1 MLAPQVRRTEANIS
15 KQQEEM
21 MTATTKKAG
30 KGTTD
35 RVISEMATFFT
46 VIPGKAEELRA
57 ACERFAAIA
66 LQADPKVVQKS
77 GLRDSRHVLFDND
90 QRLLWATTF
99 ETEWDPY
106 IDDAVLVM
114 GFRAFVDWMQ
124 YTVEGGTIIKSMR
137 NSVTA
142 GGLSAASGS
151 EIDQFLSANT
161 GALKRIL
168 QSVQSPAVGY
178 WNMLADRT
186 TPQFRKA
193 QRVEQAFEQVLDN
206 PEAEEALQHPALKPL
221 LDLAAS

>member
-1 MLAPQVRRTEANIS
+1 
-15 KQQEEM
+15 M
-21 MTATTKKAG
+21 MTATTSKKSG
-30 KGTTD
+30 KGTND

-46 VIPGKAEELRA
+46 VIPGKAEELRK
-57 ACERFAAIA
+57 ACEGFAATA

-106 IDDAVLVM
+106 IDDAVVVM
-114 GFRAFVDWMQ
+114 GFRAFVGWMQ
-124 YTVEGGTIIKSMR
+124 YTVEGSTIIKSMR
-137 NSVTA
+137 DSLST
-142 GGLSAASGS
+142 GGLSAANSGG

-161 GALKRIL
+161 GDLKRIL
-168 QSVQSPAVGY
+168 QSVQAPAAGY

-186 TPQFRKA
+186 TPQIRKA

-206 PEAEEALQHPALKPL
+206 PEAADALQHPALAPL
-221 LDLAAS
+221 LEQAAD

>member
-1 MLAPQVRRTEANIS
+1 MQTNVTLS
-15 KQQEEM
+15 K
-21 MTATTKKAG
+21 KSG
-30 KGTTD
+30 KGATD

-46 VIPGKAEELRA
+46 VKPGQAEELRQ
-57 ACERFAAIA
+57 ACERFAAVA

-124 YTVEGGTIIKSMR
+124 YTVEGSTIIKSMR
-137 NSVTA
+137 DSLTAEGPGISTANS
-142 GGLSAASGS
+142 G

-161 GALKRIL
+161 SDLKRIL
-168 QSVQSPAVGY
+168 QSTQAPAVGY
-178 WNMLADRT
+178 WNMLADQT
-186 TPQFRKA
+186 TPQIRKA
-193 QRVEQAFEQVLDN
+193 QRVEAAFQQVLDS
-206 PEAEEALQHPALKPL
+206 PDAAEALSHPTLQPL
-221 LDLAAS
+221 LEQAAD

>member
-1 MLAPQVRRTEANIS
+1 MQTTVTLS
-15 KQQEEM
+15 K
-21 MTATTKKAG
+21 KSG

-46 VIPGKAEELRA
+46 VKPGQAEELRK
-57 ACERFAAIA
+57 ACERFAAVA

-124 YTVEGGTIIKSMR
+124 YTVEGSSIIKSMQA
-137 NSVTA
+137 SVSA
-142 GGLSAASGS
+142 GGLSTASTG
-151 EIDQFLSANT
+151 EIEQFLSANT
-161 GALKRIL
+161 GDLKRIL
-168 QSVQSPAVGY
+168 QSTQAPAVGY
-178 WNMLADRT
+178 WNMLADQT
-186 TPQFRKA
+186 IPQIRKA
-193 QRVEQAFEQVLDN
+193 QRVEQAFQQVLDS
-206 PEAEEALQHPALKPL
+206 PDAAQALQHPALQPL
-221 LDLAAS
+221 LEQAAD

>member
-1 MLAPQVRRTEANIS
+1 
-15 KQQEEM
+15 
-21 MTATTKKAG
+21 MTATTTKKAG

-46 VIPGKAEELRA
+46 VIPGKAAELRA
-57 ACERFAAIA
+57 ACERFAATA
-66 LQADPKVVQKS
+66 LKGDPKVIQKS

-124 YTVEGGTIIKSMR
+124 YTVEGSTIIKSMR
-137 NSVTA
+137 DSV
-142 GGLSAASGS
+142 SAAGPGVNTANSAD
-151 EIDQFLSANT
+151 IDQFLSANT
-161 GALKRIL
+161 SDLKRIL
-168 QSVQSPAVGY
+168 QSVQAPAAGY

-186 TPQFRKA
+186 TPQIRKA

-206 PEAEEALQHPALKPL
+206 PEAADALQHPALQPL
-221 LDLAAS
+221 LEQAAG

>member
-15 KQQEEM
+15 KQQEET
-21 MTATTKKAG
+21 MTAPITKKAG

-57 ACERFAAIA
+57 ACERFAATA
-66 LQADPKVVQKS
+66 LKGDPKVVQKS

-124 YTVEGGTIIKSMR
+124 HTVEGGTIIKSMR
-137 NSVTA
+137 DSLGA
-142 GGLSAASGS
+142 GGLSSANSGS
-151 EIDQFLSANT
+151 EIDQFLS
-161 GALKRIL
+161 
-168 QSVQSPAVGY
+168 
-178 WNMLADRT
+178 
-186 TPQFRKA
+186 
-193 QRVEQAFEQVLDN
+193 
-206 PEAEEALQHPALKPL
+206 
-221 LDLAAS
+221 

>member
-1 MLAPQVRRTEANIS
+1 
-15 KQQEEM
+15 M

-30 KGTTD
+30 KGSTD

-57 ACERFAAIA
+57 ACERFAAVAI
-66 LQADPKVVQKS
+66 QADPKVVQKS

-137 NSVTA
+137 DSLSA
-142 GGLSAASGS
+142 GGLSAANSGG
-151 EIDQFLSANT
+151 EIDQFLSGNT
-161 GALKRIL
+161 SELKRIL
-168 QSVQSPAVGY
+168 QSVQAPAAGY

-186 TPQFRKA
+186 VPQIRKA
-193 QRVEQAFEQVLDN
+193 QRVEQAFQKVLDN
-206 PEAEEALQHPALKPL
+206 PEAAEALQHPALQPL
-221 LDLAAS
+221 LEQAAD

>member
-1 MLAPQVRRTEANIS
+1 
-15 KQQEEM
+15 M
-21 MTATTKKAG
+21 MTATTSKKSG

-46 VIPGKAEELRA
+46 VIPGKAEELRK
-57 ACERFAAIA
+57 ACEGFAATA

-114 GFRAFVDWMQ
+114 GFRAFVGWMQ
-124 YTVEGGTIIKSMR
+124 YTVEGSTIIKSMQD
-137 NSVTA
+137 SLSA
-142 GGLSAASGS
+142 GGLSPANSGG

-161 GALKRIL
+161 SDLKRIL
-168 QSVQSPAVGY
+168 QSVQASAAGY
-178 WNMLADRT
+178 WNMLADQT
-186 TPQFRKA
+186 TPQIRKA
-193 QRVEQAFEQVLDN
+193 QRVEQAFQQVLDN
-206 PEAEEALQHPALKPL
+206 PEAADALQHPALQPL
-221 LDLAAS
+221 LEQAAD

>member
-1 MLAPQVRRTEANIS
+1 MQTNVTLSQKS
-15 KQQEEM
+15 
-21 MTATTKKAG
+21 G
-30 KGTTD
+30 KGATD

-46 VIPGKAEELRA
+46 VKPGQAEELRQ
-57 ACERFAAIA
+57 ACARFAAVA

-124 YTVEGGTIIKSMR
+124 YTIEGSTIIKSMR
-137 NSVTA
+137 DSLTA
-142 GGLSAASGS
+142 GAPSLNTANSG

-161 GALKRIL
+161 GDLKRIL
-168 QSVQSPAVGY
+168 QSTQAPAVGY
-178 WNMLADRT
+178 WNMLADQT
-186 TPQFRKA
+186 VPQIRKA
-193 QRVEQAFEQVLDN
+193 QRVEAAFQQVLDN
-206 PEAEEALQHPALKPL
+206 PEAEQALSHLVLQPL
-221 LDLAAS
+221 LEQAAD

>member
-1 MLAPQVRRTEANIS
+1 
-15 KQQEEM
+15 
-21 MTATTKKAG
+21 MTATTSKKSG

-46 VIPGKAEELRA
+46 VKPGHAEELRE
-57 ACERFAAIA
+57 ACERFAAVA

-114 GFRAFVDWMQ
+114 GFRAFVGWMQ
-124 YTVEGGTIIKSMR
+124 YTVEGSTIIKSMR
-137 NSVTA
+137 DSVSA
-142 GGLSAASGS
+142 GGLNTASGG

-161 GALKRIL
+161 SDLKRIL
-168 QSVQSPAVGY
+168 QSVQAPAAGY

-186 TPQFRKA
+186 TPQIRKA

-221 LDLAAS
+221 LDLAAG

>member
-1 MLAPQVRRTEANIS
+1 MQTTVTLS
-15 KQQEEM
+15 K
-21 MTATTKKAG
+21 KSG

-46 VIPGKAEELRA
+46 VKPGQAEELRK
-57 ACERFAAIA
+57 ACERFAAVA

-124 YTVEGGTIIKSMR
+124 YTVEGSSIIKSMR
-137 NSVTA
+137 DSVAAA
-142 GGLSAASGS
+142 GPSLSTTNNG
-151 EIDQFLSANT
+151 EIEQFLSANT
-161 GALKRIL
+161 GDLKRIL
-168 QSVQSPAVGY
+168 QSAQSPAAGY
-178 WNMLADRT
+178 WNMLADQT
-186 TPQFRKA
+186 VPQIRKA
-193 QRVEQAFEQVLDN
+193 QRVEAAFQQVLDH
-206 PEAEEALQHPALKPL
+206 PEAAEALTNPILQPLLEEAV
-221 LDLAAS
+221 D